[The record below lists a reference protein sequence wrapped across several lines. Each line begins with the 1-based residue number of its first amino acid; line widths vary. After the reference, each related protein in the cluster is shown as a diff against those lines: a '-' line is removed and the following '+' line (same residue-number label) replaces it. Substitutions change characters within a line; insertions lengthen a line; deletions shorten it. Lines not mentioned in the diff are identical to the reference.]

1 MIVNYELSE
10 KQAEYIKKAN
20 KRWNGKVGATQC
32 GKTFVDT
39 LFVIPDRVIKRTNS
53 PRIIIYYWCVKRN
66 YTKKCNITNARN
78 IW

>member
-10 KQAEYIKKAN
+10 KQAEYIRKAN

-39 LFVIPDRVIKRTNS
+39 LFVIPDRVIKRTNN